1 MQADHMPGGGGNNAM
16 ISDHVS
22 VGGKSVLHQRTNN
35 AHDLLGENVATR
47 SHHTEE
53 QVAARGVS
61 HPRGFNEQEF

>member
-1 MQADHMPGGGGNNAM
+1 MPGNM

-53 QVAARGVS
+53 QVAARGGVPG
-61 HPRGFNEQEF
+61 HQRGFNE

>member
-1 MQADHMPGGGGNNAM
+1 M

-53 QVAARGVS
+53 QVAARGGVPG
-61 HPRGFNEQEF
+61 HQRGFNE